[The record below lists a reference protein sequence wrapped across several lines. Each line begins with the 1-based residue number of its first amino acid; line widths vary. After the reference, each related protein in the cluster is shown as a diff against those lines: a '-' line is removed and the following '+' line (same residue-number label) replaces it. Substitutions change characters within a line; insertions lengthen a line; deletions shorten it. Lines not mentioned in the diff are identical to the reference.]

1 MKHNFMI
8 SYTELIDR
16 LQINEQIDK
25 KFHEIETRILSIL
38 NFKDF
43 FEVLFTE
50 IQKQFGVP
58 RVWISLIENSEVSD
72 LVQSIEASDILRPR
86 IRVVN
91 RDLFVDLVGNRR
103 QPLLINQN
111 MEPYFQLLP
120 QNRIDQIKSMAV
132 APISLDGEMIGS
144 FNQADFSK
152 ERFQPGIDTSRLEQ
166 LAIKVS
172 VCLSNVTA
180 HEKLQRMAYQDALT
194 GLLNRRVMASILKR
208 EYYRAKRYQKPLSLV
223 FIDVND
229 FKKVNDTFGHDAGD
243 ELLKYLA
250 ALLLE
255 MSRGSD
261 VAARF
266 AGDEFVHI
274 LPETASKSAKEML
287 KRLQNYLFDHPLVWG
302 KNKIPFSISFGIAST
317 EDQRIRRPDMLL
329 KFADEALY
337 QMKKEKKG
345 IVHHSV

>member
-1 MKHNFMI
+1 MI
-8 SYTELIDR
+8 SYEELIDR
-16 LQINEQIDK
+16 LQKNEQIDK
-25 KFHEIETRILSIL
+25 KFHKIETRILSIL

-43 FEVLFTE
+43 FEVLLTE
-50 IQKQFGVP
+50 IQKQFEIP
-58 RVWISLIENSEVSD
+58 WVWISLIENSEVSD
-72 LVQSIEASDILRPR
+72 LIQSIEVSDILRPR
-86 IRVVN
+86 ISVVD
-91 RDLFVDLVGNRR
+91 RDLFMELVGNRR

-111 MEPYFQLLP
+111 IEPYFQLLP
-120 QNRIDQIKSMAV
+120 QGSDDQIKSMAV
-132 APISLDGEMIGS
+132 APISLDGKMIGS

-166 LAIKVS
+166 LSIKVS

-194 GLLNRRVMASILKR
+194 GLLNRRVMESILKR
-208 EYYRAKRYQKPLSLV
+208 EYNRARRYQTPLSLV

-229 FKKVNDTFGHDAGD
+229 FKKVNDTFGHNAGD

-250 ALLLE
+250 TLLLE

-274 LPETASKSAKEML
+274 LPETTAKSARTML
-287 KRLQNYLFDHPLVWG
+287 KRLQNYLFDHPLVWE
-302 KNKIPFSISFGIAST
+302 KNNIPFSISFGIAST
-317 EDQRIRRPDMLL
+317 EDEKICKPDMLL
-329 KFADEALY
+329 KSADEALY
-337 QMKKEKKG
+337 QMKKEKNDRAGKRKYRQ
-345 IVHHSV
+345 

>member
-1 MKHNFMI
+1 ML
-8 SYTELIDR
+8 SYKELIDR
-16 LQINEQIDK
+16 LQKNEQVDK

-43 FEVLFTE
+43 FEVLLTE

-58 RVWISLIENSEVSD
+58 CVWISLIDNSEVSD
-72 LVQSIEASDILRPR
+72 LVQFIKESDILRPR
-86 IRVVN
+86 ISVVD
-91 RDLFVDLVGNRR
+91 RDLFMDLVGNRR

-111 MEPYFQLLP
+111 IEPYYQFFP
-120 QNRIDQIKSMAV
+120 QGRDDQIKSLAV

-166 LAIKVS
+166 LAAKVS

-180 HEKLQRMAYQDALT
+180 HEKLKRMAYQDALT

-208 EYYRAKRYQKPLSLV
+208 EYNRAKRYQTPLSLV

-229 FKKVNDTFGHDAGD
+229 FKKVNDTFGHNAGD

-255 MSRGSD
+255 MSRDSD

-266 AGDEFVHI
+266 AGDEFVQI
-274 LPETASKSAKEML
+274 LPETTAKSAKKML
-287 KRLQNYLFDHPLVWG
+287 KRLQNYLFDHPLLWG
-302 KNKIPFSISFGIAST
+302 KDKIPFSISFGIAST
-317 EDQRIRRPDMLL
+317 EDKSVHSPDMLL
-329 KFADEALY
+329 KSADDALY

-345 IVHHSV
+345 IVYHSS